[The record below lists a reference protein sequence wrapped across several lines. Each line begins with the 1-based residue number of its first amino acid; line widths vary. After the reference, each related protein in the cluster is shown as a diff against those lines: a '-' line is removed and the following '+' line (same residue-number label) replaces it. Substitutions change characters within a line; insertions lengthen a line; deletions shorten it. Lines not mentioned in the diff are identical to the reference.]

1 MSSILNQPT
10 VGLRVFGLFCEILL
24 MCSHKDD
31 KMSLFFNGI
40 ENYLYAWM
48 GMYHHYGKI
57 VCHNN

>member
-1 MSSILNQPT
+1 MSSILNRPT

-40 ENYLYAWM
+40 ENY
-48 GMYHHYGKI
+48 
-57 VCHNN
+57 